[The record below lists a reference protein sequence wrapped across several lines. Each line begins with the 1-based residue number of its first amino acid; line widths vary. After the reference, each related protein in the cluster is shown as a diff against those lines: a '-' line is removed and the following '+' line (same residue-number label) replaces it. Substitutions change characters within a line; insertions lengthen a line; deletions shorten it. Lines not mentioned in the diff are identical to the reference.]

1 MDYDKIYKSLPEIG
15 SKDYDERLSKLDNSI
30 PFTVEELFAKIPHE
44 LEFSHVQDMN
54 FSLEKIGKK
63 WYIARFWVYKS
74 PYNMDWER
82 ITMNY
87 FAGPTVKIALYGA
100 YCWTNKK

>member
-15 SKDYDERLSKLDNSI
+15 SKDYDERLSELDNSI
-30 PFTVEELFAKIPHE
+30 PFTVEELFTKIPHE
-44 LEFSHVQDMN
+44 LEFNDVQDMK

-100 YCWTNKK
+100 YCWTNKQ